1 MMIDYVV
8 SINELP
14 YNLLSVTW
22 NSGKHVMMDAVKI
35 AKSWLTMS
43 NDAFYNRYGFNY
55 VPSQR
60 IQKIARKELQ

>member
-22 NSGKHVMMDAVKI
+22 YSGKHAMMDAVAL

-60 IQKIARKELQ
+60 IQNIARKELQ